1 MNAIKIASPPSRGI
15 IRLCTLR
22 WFGASTAL
30 AQNAKRLTSGVIT
43 KAINNAAA
51 KPIPYNRFM
60 RIFTA
65 PFFYENP
72 KQLKL
77 YSEVDGNS
85 IVILG
90 GMDGFQVV
98 FIGLMKVSAYFP
110 S

>member
-1 MNAIKIASPPSRGI
+1 
-15 IRLCTLR
+15 
-22 WFGASTAL
+22 
-30 AQNAKRLTSGVIT
+30 
-43 KAINNAAA
+43 
-51 KPIPYNRFM
+51 M